1 MPIVETKKY
10 NFSPKPYSVFDFLLL
25 LQCQSLIEELSASH
39 STDLQQRAYELQ
51 VVIGLD
57 ASAVKIIMPSDAS
70 CEDIEATLET
80 KTTMKLHQCKVLG
93 LRHMSFPY
101 LRCHQGFLQFPLR
114 RLRNLFQYLSHPSLS
129 NADPSE
135 LRLRLDGVQKMW
147 GRPTYS
153 SYETSTSISSS
164 QKTVNGIS
172 KVDAT
177 GTVNSK
183 AHDNS
188 YNSRK
193 PHVEIS
199 LEKQK
204 FAASLF
210 GGSSKTE
217 KRGST
222 VGHKTGKAERQ
233 ADMLQR
239 SLKRQKHRLKLQWR
253 R

>member
-1 MPIVETKKY
+1 MSEP
-10 NFSPKPYSVFDFLLL
+10 
-25 LQCQSLIEELSASH
+25 QSLIEELSASH

-57 ASAVKIIMPSDAS
+57 ASAVQIIMPSDAS

-147 GRPTYS
+147 GGKASRHVAEKPQTTKAPVKTAVEKIVVQPPPNLIDLGEPTVV
-153 SYETSTSISSS
+153 SSS
-164 QKTVNGIS
+164 PPSVDPFKQLEELIESTQVTSSVNH
-172 KVDAT
+172 DANKSPDLM
-177 GTVNSK
+177 GLYVELWRQLGLDQSADYLIGNGSNFNK
-183 AHDNS
+183 MGYKENAHEP
-188 YNSRK
+188 R
-193 PHVEIS
+193 
-199 LEKQK
+199 
-204 FAASLF
+204 
-210 GGSSKTE
+210 
-217 KRGST
+217 
-222 VGHKTGKAERQ
+222 
-233 ADMLQR
+233 M
-239 SLKRQKHRLKLQWR
+239 
-253 R
+253 